1 MTVIAMA
8 VKVVAI
14 AVVMAVLI
22 VDWMA
27 TGDMGVMEAPI
38 AIMMA
43 TPVDG
48 GTNCSYDGGAGGWR
62 C

>member
-1 MTVIAMA
+1 MRWA
-8 VKVVAI
+8 AI
-14 AVVMAVLI
+14 AVAMAVLI

-27 TGDMGVMEAPI
+27 TGDMGVMEVPI